1 MNLRESRKSRD
12 AKGNLRQSSKS
23 GGTVLAT
30 SNYDQS
36 ADDGLVEVE
45 RIWEPGTKKHLKYVK
60 TSRRMEYEDKAP
72 GVLGLNQSL
81 EVANYQTKIK
91 PDKSSSGEMWE
102 VERVELSPPKDP
114 RRTNNYPSSN
124 NYRLIE
130 VRQSDYPVD
139 SSLSQSLDRSK
150 SHKKRNYTEIR

>member
-1 MNLRESRKSRD
+1 LNLQESRRSRD
-12 AKGNLRQSSKS
+12 ANGNLRQSSKS
-23 GGTVLAT
+23 GAKVLAT

-60 TSRRMEYEDKAP
+60 TSKRTEYDDKAP

-81 EVANYQTKIK
+81 ELANYQTKIK
-91 PDKSSSGEMWE
+91 PNKRSSGEMWE
-102 VERVELSPPKDP
+102 VERVELSPLRDP
-114 RRTNNYPSSN
+114 RRTNKYTSSN

-130 VRQSDYPVD
+130 VKQSEYPVD

-150 SHKKRNYTEIR
+150 SHKKRSYKEIR